1 MGKIGGGPI
10 VSVEA
15 VLDSGRGLFVAP
27 AGCGKTHL
35 ITETLAVADKKPYL
49 VLTHTTAGV
58 AALKQRL
65 KRLGVPNKNYVV
77 STIDGWA
84 RQISNAFPASCDVRT
99 TPDNPRV
106 FYQEL
111 RRKVQG
117 YIAPGHIS
125 EIIISSYTRLLV
137 DEYQDCDADQH
148 ALICSLSEVLPT
160 TIFGDPMQ
168 CIFNFGGP
176 MPSWDEDVKSR
187 FPVIMEMNTPWR
199 WINSGSPT
207 LGQWI
212 LNCRESLLQR
222 RPIDLLSCPDFI
234 NWIPL
239 TGDLPADN
247 KKQTETQYQI
257 RNSND
262 LSHSLLVIGDSRNPR
277 SRHNFASL
285 SNGIEVVEPVDLG
298 DVTQISSL
306 IDDLRREELANHVLT
321 ATSLMMTGV
330 GKANVLKRM
339 PTILA
344 GRNRTP
350 ATPIE
355 LAVKDVMEFSNIISV
370 ANLLGCLEDS
380 PDTKLFRRGAF
391 SALKSA
397 VSLSVSDPTK
407 TTKQAA
413 EIIREQRRH
422 QGDRR
427 IPTRAIGSTLLLKG
441 LEADHCL
448 ILDAGTMN
456 SQNLYVALSRGAKS
470 ITVFSNSN
478 ILP

>member
-1 MGKIGGGPI
+1 M
-10 VSVEA
+10 SVEA
-15 VLDSGRGLFVAP
+15 VLGSGRGLIVAP

-35 ITETLAVADKKPYL
+35 ITETLAVTDKKPYL

-65 KRLGVPNKNYVV
+65 KRLGVPNNNYVV

-84 RQISNAFPASCDVRT
+84 RQISQFFPASCDVRA

-106 FYQEL
+106 FYPEL
-111 RRKVQG
+111 RRKVKG
-117 YIAPGHIS
+117 YVAPGHIS
-125 EIIISSYTRLLV
+125 EIISSSYSRLLV

-176 MPSWDEDVKSR
+176 MPSWDSDVKSK
-187 FPVIMEMNTPWR
+187 FPIISELNTPWR
-199 WINSGSPT
+199 WINSGTPD

-222 RPIDLLSCPDFI
+222 HPIDLLSCPGFVH
-234 NWIPL
+234 WIQL
-239 TGDLPADN
+239 AGDPQADN
-247 KKQTETQYQI
+247 QRQTETQYHI

-262 LSHSLLVIGDSRNPR
+262 PSHSLLVIGDSRNPR

-285 SNGIEVVEPVDLG
+285 SRGVDVVEPVDLG
-298 DVTQISSL
+298 DVVQICIQIDSL
-306 IDDLRREELANHVLT
+306 RGEELANHVLT

-330 GKANVLKRM
+330 GKANILKRM

-344 GRNRTP
+344 GRNHTP
-350 ATPIE
+350 ATSIE
-355 LAVKDVMEFSNIISV
+355 LAVKGVIESGDTSSV
-370 ANLLGCLEDS
+370 GNLLGCLEAS
-380 PDTKLFRRGAF
+380 PDTRLFRRGAF
-391 SALKSA
+391 TALKSA

-413 EIIREQRRH
+413 EIVREQRRH

-441 LEADHCL
+441 LEADHTL
-448 ILDAGTMN
+448 ILDAGAMN
-456 SQNLYVALSRGAKS
+456 SHNLYVALSRGAKS

-478 ILP
+478 TLP

>member
-1 MGKIGGGPI
+1 M
-10 VSVEA
+10 SVEA
-15 VLDSGRGLFVAP
+15 VLSSGRGLIVAP

-35 ITETLAVADKKPYL
+35 ITETLAVTDKRPYL

-84 RQISNAFPASCDVRT
+84 RQIANFFPASCNVRA

-106 FYQEL
+106 FYPEL
-111 RRKVQG
+111 RRNVLG
-117 YIAPGHIS
+117 YLAPGNIS
-125 EIIISSYTRLLV
+125 EIISSSYSRLLV

-148 ALICSLSEVLPT
+148 ALMCSLSEVLPT

-168 CIFNFGGP
+168 GIFNFGGP
-176 MPSWDEDVKSR
+176 MPSWDGDVKSI
-187 FPVIMEMNTPWR
+187 FPLIAELSTPWR
-199 WINSGSPT
+199 WLNSGTPD

-212 LNCRESLLQR
+212 LNCRESLLHQR
-222 RPIDLLSCPDFI
+222 SIDLLSCPGFVQ
-234 NWIPL
+234 WIQL
-239 TGDLPADN
+239 AGDPQADS
-247 KKQTETQYQI
+247 QRQREIQYHI

-262 LSHSLLVIGDSRNPR
+262 PSHSLLVIGDSRNPR
-277 SRHNFASL
+277 SRHNFASI
-285 SNGIEVVEPVDLG
+285 SRGIDVVEPVELA
-298 DVTQISSL
+298 DVTQISSQ
-306 IDDLRREELANHVLT
+306 IDSLRGEELANHVL
-321 ATSLMMTGV
+321 AASSLMMTGV
-330 GKANVLKRM
+330 GKADVIKRM

-355 LAVKDVMEFSNIISV
+355 LAVKDVMEYSDKISV
-370 ANLLGCLEDS
+370 GNLLNCLEVS
-380 PDTKLFRRGAF
+380 PDTHIFRRSAF
-391 SALKSA
+391 NAIKSA

-413 EIIREQRRH
+413 EIVREQRRH

-427 IPTRAIGSTLLLKG
+427 IPSRAIGSTLLLKG

-456 SQNLYVALSRGAKS
+456 AQNLYVALSRGAKS

-478 ILP
+478 TLL

>member
-1 MGKIGGGPI
+1 M
-10 VSVEA
+10 SVEA
-15 VLDSGRGLFVAP
+15 VLSSSRGLIVAP

-35 ITETLAVADKKPYL
+35 ITETLAVTDEKPYL

-65 KRLGVPNKNYVV
+65 KRLGVPNKNYAV

-84 RQISNAFPASCDVRT
+84 RQISNVFPVSCDVRAT
-99 TPDNPRV
+99 LDNPRV
-106 FYQEL
+106 FYPEL

-117 YIAPGHIS
+117 YVAPGHIS
-125 EIIISSYTRLLV
+125 EIINSSYTRLLV

-168 CIFNFGGP
+168 CIFNFGGA
-176 MPSWDEDVKSR
+176 MPSWDEDVKPR
-187 FPVIMEMNTPWR
+187 FPIITELNTPWR
-199 WINSGSPT
+199 WINSGTPD

-212 LNCRESLLQR
+212 LNCRESLLQQS
-222 RPIDLLSCPDFI
+222 PINLLSCPDYVH
-234 NWIPL
+234 WVKL
-239 TGDLPADN
+239 TGDPQADN
-247 KKQTETQYQI
+247 QSQTKAQYHI
-257 RNSND
+257 RNTND
-262 LSHSLLVIGDSRNPR
+262 SSDTLLVIGDSRNPR

-285 SNGIEVVEPVDLG
+285 SRGVDVVEPVDLT
-298 DVTQISSL
+298 DVVQTSSQIDSL
-306 IDDLRREELANHVLT
+306 DGEELARHVLT
-321 ATSLMMTGV
+321 AASLMMTGV
-330 GKANVLKRM
+330 GKANVIKRM

-350 ATPIE
+350 ATSIE
-355 LAVKDVMEFSNIISV
+355 LAVKDVMESGDKNSV
-370 ANLLGCLEDS
+370 GNLLSCLEVS
-380 PDTKLFRRGAF
+380 PETRLFRRGAF

-397 VSLSVSDPTK
+397 VSLSISDPTK

-413 EIIREQRRH
+413 EIVREKRRH

-427 IPTRAIGSTLLLKG
+427 IPSRAIGSTLLLKG
-441 LEADHCL
+441 LEADHSL
-448 ILDAGTMN
+448 ILDAGAMN
-456 SQNLYVALSRGAKS
+456 SHNLYVALSRGAKS

-478 ILP
+478 VLL

>member
-1 MGKIGGGPI
+1 M
-10 VSVEA
+10 SVEA
-15 VLDSGRGLFVAP
+15 VLSSSRGLIVAP

-35 ITETLAVADKKPYL
+35 ITETLAVTDEKPYL

-65 KRLGVPNKNYVV
+65 KRLGVPAKNYVV

-84 RQISNAFPASCDVRT
+84 RLIANVFPVSCDVRA

-106 FYQEL
+106 FYPEL

-117 YIAPGHIS
+117 YVAPGHIS
-125 EIIISSYTRLLV
+125 EIISSSYSRLLV

-176 MPSWDEDVKSR
+176 MPSWEEDVKSR
-187 FPVIMEMNTPWR
+187 FPIIKELNTPWR
-199 WINSGSPT
+199 WINSGTPD

-212 LNCRESLLQR
+212 LDCRESLMQR
-222 RPIDLLSCPDFI
+222 RSIDLLSCPDYVHWVHLAG
-234 NWIPL
+234 NAQ
-239 TGDLPADN
+239 TDN
-247 KKQTETQYQI
+247 QRQAETQYHI

-262 LSHSLLVIGDSRNPR
+262 PSHSLLVIGDSRNPH

-285 SNGIEVVEPVDLG
+285 SRGIDVVEPVDLT
-298 DVTQISSL
+298 DVMQIASQIDSL
-306 IDDLRREELANHVLT
+306 RSEALARHVLT
-321 ATSLMMTGV
+321 AASLMMTGV
-330 GKANVLKRM
+330 GKANVIKRM

-350 ATPIE
+350 ATAIE
-355 LAVKDVMEFSNIISV
+355 LTVKDVIESSDKTSV
-370 ANLLGCLEDS
+370 GNLLGCLEVS
-380 PDTKLFRRGAF
+380 PDTRLFRRGAF
-391 SALKSA
+391 SVLKSA

-407 TTKQAA
+407 TAKQAA
-413 EIIREQRRH
+413 EIVREQRRH

-427 IPTRAIGSTLLLKG
+427 IPPRAIGSTLLLKG
-441 LEADHCL
+441 LEADHSL
-448 ILDAGTMN
+448 ILDAGAMN
-456 SQNLYVALSRGAKS
+456 SHNLYVALSRGARS
-470 ITVFSNSN
+470 ITVFSKSN
-478 ILP
+478 VLL

>member
-1 MGKIGGGPI
+1 

-15 VLDSGRGLFVAP
+15 VLGSGRGLIVAP

-35 ITETLAVADKKPYL
+35 ITETLAIADTKPYL

-65 KRLGVPNKNYVV
+65 KRLGVPNKNYIV

-84 RQISNAFPASCDVRT
+84 RQISNAFPASCDVRA

-106 FYQEL
+106 FYPEL

-117 YIAPGHIS
+117 YVALGHIS
-125 EIIISSYTRLLV
+125 EIIRSSYIRLLV
-137 DEYQDCDADQH
+137 DEYQDCDVDQH

-176 MPSWDEDVKSR
+176 MPSWDGDVKLR
-187 FPVIMEMNTPWR
+187 FPVIMELNTPWR
-199 WINSGSPT
+199 WINSGTPE

-222 RPIDLLSCPDFI
+222 RSIDFLSCPGLVH
-234 NWIPL
+234 WIQL
-239 TGDLPADN
+239 AGDPQAN
-247 KKQTETQYQI
+247 NQRQTEAQYYI

-262 LSHSLLVIGDSRNPR
+262 PSHSLLVIGDSRNPR

-285 SNGIEVVEPVDLG
+285 SRGIEVVEPVDLG
-298 DVTQISSL
+298 DVTQISSQ
-306 IDDLRREELANHVLT
+306 IDCLRGEELAIHVLT

-330 GKANVLKRM
+330 GKASILNRM
-339 PTILA
+339 PAIIA

-355 LAVKDVMEFSNIISV
+355 LAVKGVIESGSTSSV
-370 ANLLGCLEDS
+370 SNLLDCLEVS
-380 PDTKLFRRGAF
+380 RDTRLFRRGAF
-391 SALKSA
+391 TALKSA

-413 EIIREQRRH
+413 ETVREQRRH

-427 IPTRAIGSTLLLKG
+427 IPTHAIGSTLLLKG
-441 LEADHCL
+441 LEADHSL
-448 ILDAGTMN
+448 ILDAGAMN
-456 SQNLYVALSRGAKS
+456 SHNLYVALSRGARS
-470 ITVFSNSN
+470 ITVFSNSSTF
-478 ILP
+478 P